1 MHLQMRL
8 FISNSIFRVYFKK
21 TLNMRFEW
29 KRFVDGILVM
39 GGDWDFQGEV
49 DRSTKGS
56 FKNNFT

>member
-1 MHLQMRL
+1 
-8 FISNSIFRVYFKK
+8 
-21 TLNMRFEW
+21 MRFEW